1 MKELNTIQCRLSVP
15 KGRRNNFAKYD
26 YRTCEDIY
34 AAVKPLLEE
43 TGCTLTVSDFVEL
56 IGDKFY
62 MVATATL
69 ENKDGMKVSATGYAR
84 EADSMAGMTAPQVT
98 GAASSYARKRAL
110 GGLFSIDDTRDVDSI
125 EHPQAEQKKQAAAAA
140 PVQAQQAATAMAAA
154 EMEEAAMAD
163 LFRNYALH
171 DFKQART
178 KEDLDRIVNN
188 YPTLHHFAAF
198 RNAYKARSE
207 ELGIEIPKKA

>member
-34 AAVKPLLEE
+34 AAVKPLLKE

-84 EADSMAGMTAPQVT
+84 EADSMNGMAAPQVT

-125 EHPQAEQKKQAAAAA
+125 EHPQAEQKKQAAQAA

-163 LFRNYALH
+163 LFRNYALYE
-171 DFKQART
+171 FKQART

-188 YPTLHHFAAF
+188 FPTLHNFAAF
-198 RNAYKARSE
+198 RNAYKARCK
-207 ELGIEIPKKA
+207 ELNIEIPKKE